1 MGLELTWPRCSM
13 GPGQG
18 CSVQVPHSRTPP
30 GLVRTPGLS
39 SAVPGLGG
47 SALASSPCGP
57 AAPAAL
63 QPWGGAA
70 SPPGRVRSP
79 QAQLRLRWE
88 ERCVRSHLFGRI
100 CSLLCRTKSHRF
112 LAAWRTFPDTRFR
125 VASPCGANAHPQ
137 TPHGMPPT
145 GGFPAHLIKGSPP
158 KRPCPRPRQPVCGTW
173 LPGLVHS
180 HPPPRGPRDSSL
192 MGCED
197 TRERGAVIHVCGH
210 MHTQVCTDGA
220 HSKTTDHWST
230 WLHSR
235 WPVDPGQTGW
245 SGSGVGGGWASGPG
259 GVVTVGHA
267 DLHP

>member
-57 AAPAAL
+57 AALGWGCFSAWTRALPASPASPAVGGAVRPLSPVWSDLFSAL
-63 QPWGGAA
+63 QNKVPPFLGRLEDLPRHQVSRCQSLWRKRPSSDTPWNAPNWGLPC
-70 SPPGRVRSP
+70 PPDQRQPPKEALP
-79 QAQLRLRWE
+79 QATPARLW
-88 ERCVRSHLFGRI
+88 H
-100 CSLLCRTKSHRF
+100 
-112 LAAWRTFPDTRFR
+112 
-125 VASPCGANAHPQ
+125 VASW
-137 TPHGMPPT
+137 
-145 GGFPAHLIKGSPP
+145 
-158 KRPCPRPRQPVCGTW
+158 PRAFA
-173 LPGLVHS
+173 
-180 HPPPRGPRDSSL
+180 PPPRGPRDSSL

-245 SGSGVGGGWASGPG
+245 SGSGVGGGCASGPG